1 MTNKAFISCRV
12 LDDNH
17 EPGKAH
23 LFMPTDNENFYNKMS
38 RFLILKP
45 LDDSYYE
52 VVSKSP
58 EYNQTEKDLNHYIRT
73 VCKDVI
79 TLEIPQLKTEVEEV
93 NIGVGKIYIYSLGW

>member
-12 LDDNH
+12 LDNNH

-23 LFMPTDNENFYNKMS
+23 LFMPADNENFYNKLS
-38 RFLILKP
+38 RFLALKP

-73 VCKDVI
+73 ICTDVI

>member
-23 LFMPTDNENFYNKMS
+23 LFMPADNENFYNKLS
-38 RFLILKP
+38 RFLALKP

-52 VVSKSP
+52 IVSKFP
-58 EYNQTEKDLNHYIRT
+58 KYNQTEKDLNHYIRT

>member
-23 LFMPTDNENFYNKMS
+23 LFMPADNENFYNKLS
-38 RFLILKP
+38 RFLALKP

-73 VCKDVI
+73 ICKDVI

>member
-45 LDDSYYE
+45 LDESYYE

-79 TLEIPQLKTEVEEV
+79 TLELPQLKTEVEEV

>member
-23 LFMPTDNENFYNKMS
+23 LFMPADNENFYNKLS
-38 RFLILKP
+38 RFLALKP

>member
-45 LDDSYYE
+45 LDESYYE

>member
-12 LDDNH
+12 LDNNH
-17 EPGKAH
+17 KPGKAH
-23 LFMPTDNENFYNKMS
+23 LFMPTDNESFYNKIS

-45 LDDSYYE
+45 LDESYYE

-79 TLEIPQLKTEVEEV
+79 TLELPQLKTEVEEV